1 MAALIT
7 HSDISTVTGRTYSA
21 DQQAALTEVIG
32 MVEAFAKRTLLD
44 WTKAN
49 AGTAYTYDGDDT
61 RYLWLRRY
69 CSALTGVEI
78 NGSALASAD
87 YRLKNGICIER
98 LDGGVWD
105 YDPDSIE
112 VTGTWGFD
120 AADAPADFRMMLA
133 QFVAKTSDAYGKRE
147 VSSESIGNVSFT
159 YLQSTLQSDALMQ
172 MLWMQWAPL
181 GVV

>member
-1 MAALIT
+1 MAIIT
-7 HSDISTVTGRTYSA
+7 HNDVANLTGRTYSA
-21 DQQAALTEVIG
+21 TQQTALLAHILA
-32 MVEAFAKRTLLD
+32 VEAFVKRTLLD
-44 WTKAN
+44 WSKAN

-69 CSALTGVEI
+69 CSALTKVEI

-87 YRLKNGICIER
+87 YRLKNGICLER
-98 LDGGVWD
+98 LDSGVWN

-147 VSSESIGNVSFT
+147 VSSESIGKVSFT
-159 YLQSTLQSDALMQ
+159 YLQSALQSDALMQ

-181 GVV
+181 GVM